1 MEDFLRPLLF
11 AAALLVSAPGF
22 AVELSADDAYAMIEE
37 NAEHCNLGKLYDGGP
52 DLSEAEVKAAC
63 ERYETAKNRLV
74 KLGLSE

>member
-1 MEDFLRPLLF
+1 MEDFLKPLLL
-11 AAALLVSAPGF
+11 AAALLMSAPAF
-22 AVELSADDAYAMIEE
+22 AAELSADDAFALIEE

-74 KLGLSE
+74 ELGIQE